1 MFSGKSTFK
10 EITMFFTGKSKKPG
24 LSPGTL
30 VYVGEKREEDVKI
43 SVIDY
48 DPDHL
53 EEKEV
58 QTLDECTA
66 YKDKESVTWINV
78 SGIHDMGIIEALG
91 KRFDFH
97 PLLLEDVVNTEHRPK
112 LDDYEDHLFVVMKML
127 HDPEEGQLIK
137 HEQISIILTP
147 KVVISLQE
155 NEGDIFDPV
164 RERIRKKK
172 GRIRNKGTDYL
183 TYALID
189 TLVDYYFKVFET
201 VGEKI
206 EALQA
211 EVLENPRPE
220 LLNEIH
226 ALRREMIFLRKSVWP
241 LREIISSLARGESK
255 LITDDV
261 TLFLRDVY
269 DHTIQVIDTIETFR
283 DMISGMQDIY
293 LSSVSNRMNEVMKVL
308 TIIATIFIPM
318 TFLAGIYGMNF
329 KFMPELE
336 WRWAYPALWVVLI
349 TLFVTMVAWF
359 KRKRWL

>member
-1 MFSGKSTFK
+1 MFLNGMSK
-10 EITMFFTGKSKKPG
+10 KKPG

-43 SVIDY
+43 SVIAY
-48 DPDHL
+48 DPDHI

-58 QTLDECTA
+58 QTLDECIA
-66 YKDKESVTWINV
+66 YKDKETVTWINV

-91 KRFDFH
+91 KHFAFH
-97 PLLLEDVVNTEHRPK
+97 PLLLEDIVNTGHRPK
-112 LDDYEDHLFVVMKML
+112 LDDHEDHLFIVMKML
-127 HDPEEGQLIK
+127 HEPEGGQIIQQE
-137 HEQISIILTP
+137 HISIILTP
-147 KVVISLQE
+147 KIVISLQE
-155 NEGDIFDPV
+155 YEGDIFDPV

-172 GRIRNKGTDYL
+172 GRIRTKGTDYL

-206 EALQA
+206 EALQE
-211 EVLENPRPE
+211 EVLERPRPE
-220 LLNEIH
+220 ILNEIQT
-226 ALRREMIFLRKSVWP
+226 LRREMIDLRKSVWP

-255 LITDDV
+255 LITDDMV
-261 TLFLRDVY
+261 LFFRDVY
-269 DHTIQVIDTIETFR
+269 DHTIQVIDTIESFR
-283 DMISGMQDIY
+283 DMISGLQDIY

-336 WRWAYPALWVVLI
+336 WPWAYPALWVVLI
-349 TLFVTMVAWF
+349 TIFVTMVAWF
-359 KRKRWL
+359 RRKRWL

>member
-1 MFSGKSTFK
+1 MFS
-10 EITMFFTGKSKKPG
+10 MGKSKKPG

-30 VYVGEKREEDVKI
+30 VYVGEKREEDIKI
-43 SVIDY
+43 SVTDY

-58 QTLDECTA
+58 QTFDECTI
-66 YKDKESVTWINV
+66 YKDKETVTWINV
-78 SGIHDMGIIEALG
+78 SGIHDMSAIESLG

-97 PLLLEDVVNTEHRPK
+97 PLLLEDIVNTGHRPK
-112 LDDYEDHLFVVMKML
+112 MDDYEDHLFVVMKML
-127 HDPEEGQLIK
+127 HEPEEGQLIK

-147 KVVISLQE
+147 KVVISLHE
-155 NEGDIFDPV
+155 YEGDIFDPV

-172 GRIRNKGTDYL
+172 GRIRNMGTDYL

-211 EVLENPRPE
+211 EVLERPRPE
-220 LLNEIH
+220 HLNEIQ
-226 ALRREMIFLRKSVWP
+226 ALRHEMIFLRKSVWP
-241 LREIISSLARGESK
+241 LREIISSLARGETK

-269 DHTIQVIDTIETFR
+269 DHTIQVIDTIESFR

-318 TFLAGIYGMNF
+318 TFIAGIYGMNF

-336 WRWAYPALWVVLI
+336 WPWAYPVLWLILVTIFISMVV
-349 TLFVTMVAWF
+349 WF
-359 KRKRWL
+359 RKRKWL

>member
-1 MFSGKSTFK
+1 
-10 EITMFFTGKSKKPG
+10 MFFMGKSKKPG

-48 DPDHL
+48 APDHY
-53 EEKEV
+53 EEKTV
-58 QTLDECTA
+58 QTLDDCVA
-66 YKDKESVTWINV
+66 YRDKGTVTWINIT
-78 SGIHDMGIIEALG
+78 GIHDLDIIDSLG

-97 PLLLEDVVNTEHRPK
+97 PLLLEDVVNTRHRPK
-112 LDDYEDHLFVVMKML
+112 LDDYEDHLFIVMKML
-127 HDPEEGQLIK
+127 HDPEAGELIK
-137 HEQISIILTP
+137 HEHISIILTP

-155 NEGDIFDPV
+155 YEGDIFDPV

-172 GRIRNKGTDYL
+172 GRIRTKGTDYL

-201 VGEKI
+201 VGEKL
-206 EALQA
+206 EELQE
-211 EVLENPRPE
+211 EVLERPRPE
-220 LLNEIH
+220 VLNEIQ

-241 LREIISSLARGESK
+241 LREIISALTRGESK
-255 LITDDV
+255 LISDD
-261 TLFLRDVY
+261 TSLFFKDVY
-269 DHTIQVIDTIETFR
+269 DHTIQVIDTIESFR
-283 DMISGMQDIY
+283 DMISGLQDIY

-336 WRWAYPALWVVLI
+336 WPWAYQALWLVMASI
-349 TLFVTMVAWF
+349 FISMVFWF
-359 KRKRWL
+359 KNKRWL